1 MRQGSKTVFLCLV
14 VCLPGAIASAQ
25 RSLTLPEAIAHAREQ
40 APQIV
45 SARLAIDEARGRL
58 KGASIGL
65 TSNPEIEAGM
75 GPRRGRD
82 TRLTDWGVGIQQSFE
97 PPGRRSAR
105 IAGANA
111 SIAAGTANLD
121 EVTRT
126 VLRDAANSFYR
137 ALYANER
144 LRLLA
149 MSEEFAGRIH
159 AAADRR
165 FKAGDVAV
173 LDVNIARTTS
183 ARAQADREAAAA
195 EKAQALGDLKQL
207 LRLDEPLEVTGTLR
221 PEGSID
227 LEMSL
232 GAVTDRPEFRSLQ
245 AGIDEAEAEVRMG
258 KSLAK
263 PDFGIGARYSKEEG
277 DRILFGSFTFTLPV
291 FSKGQEQRATGSAR
305 ATRLRTELE
314 AARLR
319 ACIQVKTSF
328 EALERRLAAARILET
343 EALPGMDENERLTT
357 RSFESGQIGLA
368 DLLVIRREILDTRFQ
383 YLDSLLEASLARVE
397 LDIQSGVLR

>member
-1 MRQGSKTVFLCLV
+1 MRQGSKTVFFCLA
-14 VCLPGAIASAQ
+14 VCLPGTIVSAQ
-25 RSLTLPEAIAHAREQ
+25 RSLTLPEALARAREQ

-45 SARLAIDEARGRL
+45 SARHAIDEARGRL
-58 KGASIGL
+58 KGASIGF
-65 TSNPEIEAGM
+65 TSNPEIEAGV
-75 GPRRGRD
+75 GRRRGPD
-82 TRLTDWGVGIQQSFE
+82 ARLTDWEVGIHQSIE
-97 PPGRRSAR
+97 PPGRRAAR

-111 SIAAGTANLD
+111 SIAAGAANVD

-126 VLRDAANSFYR
+126 VLRDAANAFYR
-137 ALYANER
+137 ALHANER

-149 MSEEFAGRIH
+149 ISEEFARGIH

-165 FKAGDVAV
+165 FKAGDIAV
-173 LDVNIARTTS
+173 LDVNIARTTR
-183 ARAQADREAAAA
+183 ARAQADREVAAA

-207 LRLDEPLEVTGTLR
+207 LRLDEPIDVAGNLG
-221 PEGSID
+221 PEGLVD

-232 GAVTDRPEFRSLQ
+232 RGVADRPEFRSLQ
-245 AGIDEAEAEVRMG
+245 AGIEEAEAEVRLG

-263 PDFGIGARYSKEEG
+263 PDFGLGARYSKEEG
-277 DRILFGSFTFTLPV
+277 DKILFGSFSFTLPV

-305 ATRLRTELE
+305 AIRLRTELE
-314 AARLR
+314 AARQR
-319 ACIQVKTSF
+319 AGIQVKASY
-328 EALERRLAAARILET
+328 EAFERRLAAVRVLES
-343 EALPGMDENERLTT
+343 EALPGMDENERLMT

-383 YLDSLLEASLARVE
+383 HLDSLLEASLARVE

>member
-1 MRQGSKTVFLCLV
+1 MRQGSKTVFFCLV
-14 VCLPGAIASAQ
+14 VCLPGTIASAQ
-25 RSLTLPEAIAHAREQ
+25 RSLTLPETIARAREQ

-58 KGASIGL
+58 IGASMGFA
-65 TSNPEIEAGM
+65 SNPEIEAGV
-75 GPRRGRD
+75 GRRRGPD
-82 TRLTDWGVGIQQSFE
+82 ARLTDWEIGIQQAFE

-126 VLRDAANSFYR
+126 GLRDAANAFYR
-137 ALYANER
+137 ALHANER

-149 MSEEFAGRIH
+149 MAEEFARGIH

-165 FKAGDVAV
+165 FKAGDIAV
-173 LDVNIARTTS
+173 LDVNIARTTG
-183 ARAQADREAAAA
+183 ARAHANREAAAA
-195 EKAQALGDLKQL
+195 EKAQALGDLKQI
-207 LRLDEPLEVTGTLR
+207 LRLDEPIDVIGTLG
-221 PEGSID
+221 PEGSVD

-232 GAVTDRPEFRSLQ
+232 GGVTDRAEFRSLQ
-245 AGIDEAEAEVRMG
+245 AGIDEAEAEVRLG

-263 PDFGIGARYSKEEG
+263 PDFGLGARYSKEEG
-277 DRILFGSFTFTLPV
+277 DKIFFGSFTFTLPV

-314 AARLR
+314 AARQR
-319 ACIQVKTSF
+319 ARIQVKASF
-328 EALERRLAAARILET
+328 EVLERRLAAARVLET

-383 YLDSLLEASLARVE
+383 YLDSLLEASLAKVE

>member
-1 MRQGSKTVFLCLV
+1 MRQGSKFVFVCLV
-14 VCLPGAIASAQ
+14 VCLQGAAASAQ
-25 RSLTLPEAIAHAREQ
+25 PSLTLPEALARAREQ

-45 SARLAIDEARGRL
+45 SARLAVDEARGRL
-58 KGASIGL
+58 RGASIGFA
-65 TSNPEIEAGM
+65 SNPEIDAGA
-75 GPRRGRD
+75 GRRRGADSRF
-82 TRLTDWGVGIQQSFE
+82 TDWELGIQQAFE

-121 EVTRT
+121 EVTRS
-126 VLRDAANSFYR
+126 VLRDAAIAFYR
-137 ALYANER
+137 ALHANQR
-144 LRLLA
+144 LRMHA
-149 MSEEFAGRIH
+149 MAEEFARGIH

-165 FKAGDVAV
+165 FKAGDIAV
-173 LDVNIARTTS
+173 LDVNIARTTR

-195 EKAQALGDLKQL
+195 EKVEALGDLKQL
-207 LRLDEPLEVTGTLR
+207 LRLDEPIEVTGTLGQ
-221 PEGSID
+221 EGSVE

-232 GAVTDRPEFRSLQ
+232 GGVTDRPEFRSLQ
-245 AGIDEAEAEVRMG
+245 AGIDEADAEVRRG
-258 KSLAK
+258 KSLAR
-263 PDFGIGARYSKEEG
+263 PDFGFGARYSKEEG
-277 DRILFGSFTFTLPV
+277 DKILFGSFSFTLPV

-314 AARLR
+314 AARQR
-319 ACIQVKTSF
+319 ARIQVRTSF
-328 EALERRLAAARILET
+328 EAFERRLAAVRVLES
-343 EALPGMDENERLTT
+343 EALPSMDENERLTT

-383 YLDSLLEASLARVE
+383 HLDSLLEASLARVE